1 MAKQVKL
8 AAKIRSEVGRNA
20 VKKVKSQGSVP
31 AVIYAHNQT
40 PVSLQVT
47 VSDLDT
53 LLAHAVGEHVL
64 VDLEIAGEANRLAI
78 IQEVQRHPVTQALL
92 HVDFHGISANETIEA
107 SIPVEAVGEPIGV
120 KAGGILEQL
129 ARSLTIKCLPQN
141 LPEIINVDVSAMK
154 IGDSI
159 HIKNVVLPE
168 GVTAVETDLTL
179 FMVAEP
185 TVIAEPEAPVAAEAA
200 AAEGPEVIKEKKPA
214 AEEKK

>member
-1 MAKQVKL
+1 
-8 AAKIRSEVGRNA
+8 
-20 VKKVKSQGSVP
+20 
-31 AVIYAHNQT
+31 
-40 PVSLQVT
+40 
-47 VSDLDT
+47 
-53 LLAHAVGEHVL
+53 
-64 VDLEIAGEANRLAI
+64 
-78 IQEVQRHPVTQALL
+78 L

-168 GVTAVETDLTL
+168 GVTAVDTDVTL

-185 TVIAEPEAPVAAEAA
+185 TVIAEPEAPAAAEAA
-200 AAEGPEVIKEKKPA
+200 AAAGPEVIKEKKPD

>member
-64 VDLEIAGEANRLAI
+64 VDLEIAGGTNRLAI
-78 IQEVQRHPVTQALL
+78 IQEVQRHPVT
-92 HVDFHGISANETIEA
+92 
-107 SIPVEAVGEPIGV
+107 
-120 KAGGILEQL
+120 
-129 ARSLTIKCLPQN
+129 
-141 LPEIINVDVSAMK
+141 
-154 IGDSI
+154 
-159 HIKNVVLPE
+159 
-168 GVTAVETDLTL
+168 
-179 FMVAEP
+179 
-185 TVIAEPEAPVAAEAA
+185 
-200 AAEGPEVIKEKKPA
+200 
-214 AEEKK
+214 